1 MYDVR
6 GPQFYLIKMPHFFI
20 LVINDVSTS
29 FSGLS
34 LIGRAFFFADVVGVE
49 GSAPSIGL
57 GLDDFFFAFSSL
69 RAFNDGKTRVKPD
82 EVVVVV
88 IVPGRL
94 TEEEDSASFIT
105 ASSVTT
111 PSV

>member
-1 MYDVR
+1 
-6 GPQFYLIKMPHFFI
+6 MPHFFI

-49 GSAPSIGL
+49 GSPLSNGL

-69 RAFNDGKTRVKPD
+69 RAFNDGKTRVKPE

-88 IVPGRL
+88 VVPGRL
-94 TEEEDSASFIT
+94 TEREDSASFIT
-105 ASSVTT
+105 VSSVIT